1 MYFSVYTSYKKKM
14 KTIETMLNEELRRI
28 QSIIK
33 ETNKRLE
40 KVPKGK
46 LRISGK
52 KSNREYYY
60 IDAEKKQN
68 GRYLKIKERVLA
80 EQIAQR
86 DYDNS
91 LVKSLNIRRKTIE
104 QFLKR
109 YERNGINDVYDNTN
123 IYRKELL
130 KKVYISDEE
139 YVRQWENV
147 EYEGKQIVEGMQVF
161 ITEKGDRVRSK
172 SEKIIADKLYMMGI
186 PYRYE
191 YPLVLNNNIVVYPDF
206 TILRMPERQEVYL
219 EHFGMMDD
227 MNYVDTALF
236 KINSY
241 EMNDIYLGVNLFI
254 TYETSRQPLN
264 TKKLKEMF
272 KLLFCYE

>member
-1 MYFSVYTSYKKKM
+1 M

-91 LVKSLNIRRKTIE
+91 LVKSLNIRRKAIE

-109 YERNGINDVYDNTN
+109 YGKNGINDVYENTN

-139 YVRQWENV
+139 YVRQWEKV

>member
-1 MYFSVYTSYKKKM
+1 M

-109 YERNGINDVYDNTN
+109 YERNGINDVYENTN

>member
-91 LVKSLNIRRKTIE
+91 LVKSLNIRRKAIE

-109 YERNGINDVYDNTN
+109 YGKNGIN
-123 IYRKELL
+123 EL
-130 KKVYISDEE
+130 
-139 YVRQWENV
+139 
-147 EYEGKQIVEGMQVF
+147 
-161 ITEKGDRVRSK
+161 
-172 SEKIIADKLYMMGI
+172 
-186 PYRYE
+186 
-191 YPLVLNNNIVVYPDF
+191 
-206 TILRMPERQEVYL
+206 
-219 EHFGMMDD
+219 
-227 MNYVDTALF
+227 
-236 KINSY
+236 
-241 EMNDIYLGVNLFI
+241 
-254 TYETSRQPLN
+254 
-264 TKKLKEMF
+264 
-272 KLLFCYE
+272 